1 MTNVFLKVNKDFF
14 KLGLN
19 PTEIL
24 ILAQVMEYNTNTNN
38 CFMSDK
44 AFAELFGVSDK
55 TISRALKVLE
65 DKGFIKRE
73 TKNVKGGKE
82 RHIYIQVD
90 KIEQALPKDNLSV
103 VESDDKNSQGTKC
116 LLSKD
121 NLSVVKGQNDLI
133 KDNIKDNLKDN
144 NGISSAETA
153 DEIQESVPGVEEIT
167 MEQFKA
173 LYAQDLVF
181 ANTNQ
186 LETKGIITIF
196 GKTYKIKK

>member
-1 MTNVFLKVNKDFF
+1 MTNIFLKVNKDFF

-24 ILAQVMEYNTNTNN
+24 VLAQVMEYSTNTNN

-73 TKNVKGGKE
+73 TKNIKGGKE
-82 RHIYIQVD
+82 RHIHIQVD
-90 KIEQALPKDNLSV
+90 KIEQALSKDNLSV

-133 KDNIKDNLKDN
+133 KENIKDNIKDNSMDVPEEEELGSFKNPIIVSRNWMIEKYNSLTECN
-144 NGISSAETA
+144 NG
-153 DEIQESVPGVEEIT
+153 V
-167 MEQFKA
+167 FK
-173 LYAQDLVF
+173 YTD
-181 ANTNQ
+181 
-186 LETKGIITIF
+186 
-196 GKTYKIKK
+196 GKFYKM